1 LANCTHL
8 DQIHDVEPSAHGCE
22 ECLKTGD
29 RWVHL
34 REFLA
39 CGYVGRC
46 DPSVSL
52 LGCNALSFRAALS
65 PTGSVQALK
74 VVRA

>member
-1 LANCTHL
+1 MANCTHL
-8 DQIHDVEPSAHGCE
+8 DQIHGVEPSAHGCE
-22 ECLKTGD
+22 EYLKTGN

-46 DPSVSL
+46 DSSVSL
-52 LGCNALSFRAALS
+52 LECNALSFRAALS
-65 PTGSVQALK
+65 PPAASK
-74 VVRA
+74 PWK

>member
-1 LANCTHL
+1 MRGVL
-8 DQIHDVEPSAHGCE
+8 E
-22 ECLKTGD
+22 D
-29 RWVHL
+29 RGSVGTSP
-34 REFLA
+34 EFLA

-46 DPSVSL
+46 DSSVSL